1 MARKNV
7 DVEIPDG
14 THLGFSRDSADA
26 RRAHLFDDE
35 TNELVGHAELFEPAN
50 DEHVGPVPYAEPV
63 YIYVNGDR
71 SNEQD
76 DELAEALRAL
86 VRLGIIVAAEKAA
99 PHLKRWWNDTAL
111 PCLKKLRKKLPRL
124 PRRAK
129 DHVAVVDSPVPPEAL
144 AEASSQDVFAALDE
158 YRASMSS
165 AEARD
170 RFVAALVAR
179 HFSDMQLRLL
189 RDARIQ
195 DEGGAR
201 ELAKAMESLTPQQ
214 LEESITLM
222 LDANPSWPD
231 EDTLAQL
238 RNMLDGDRADSLY
251 SAVRNEQTK
260 PRHELS
266 VENVAPSASGSPRR

>member
-1 MARKNV
+1 VARKHV

-14 THLGFSRDSADA
+14 MHLGFSHDSAGA

-35 TNELVGHAELFEPAN
+35 TNELVGHAELFEPAD
-50 DEHVGPVPYAEPV
+50 DERVGSVPYAEPV
-63 YIYVNGDR
+63 YIYVNDAR

-99 PHLKRWWNDTAL
+99 PHVQRWWNDTAL
-111 PCLKKLRKKLPRL
+111 PSLKKTRKKLPRL
-124 PRRAK
+124 RRSK
-129 DHVAVVDSPVPPEAL
+129 DHVSVVDSRVP
-144 AEASSQDVFAALDE
+144 AEAMAEASQDVFAALE
-158 YRASMSS
+158 AYRASMSS

-195 DEGGAR
+195 DEDGAR
-201 ELAKAMESLTPQQ
+201 EPQTAMESLTPQQ

-251 SAVRNEQTK
+251 SSVRREQTK
-260 PRHELS
+260 PLHELS
-266 VENVAPSASGSPRR
+266 VENVARSASDSPRR